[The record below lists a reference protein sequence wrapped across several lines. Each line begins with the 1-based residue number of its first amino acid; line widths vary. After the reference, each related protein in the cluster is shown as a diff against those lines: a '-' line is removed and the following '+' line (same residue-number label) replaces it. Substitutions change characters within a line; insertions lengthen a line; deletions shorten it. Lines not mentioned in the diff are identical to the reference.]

1 MAGKGKTQQLDGPV
15 SIRDVAM
22 RARVSV
28 GTVSNVL
35 NHAHLVAPET
45 RQRVTDAIAA
55 LGFMRN
61 ESARHLRAGHSRTIG
76 LVVLD
81 VANPFFTD
89 VALGVEEAVSRAG
102 LSVMLCNSAED
113 REKQDRYLTIL
124 AEQRVQGIL
133 IVPVGRADA
142 RLAELRRRGIPVVL
156 VDHKA
161 ARSHC
166 SVSVDDVAGG
176 QAAVGH
182 LFESGHSRVAFV
194 GGSGRPRQVADRAE
208 GAQRALREAG
218 SNDDLVMVSV
228 PALNVAGG
236 RAAGNQILA
245 MPDAVRPT
253 AAFCAND
260 LIALGLLQK
269 LIQAGARVPDDLA
282 IVGYDD
288 IDFAG
293 AAAVPLSSVCQPRHA
308 LGQRAAELLLDE
320 ASADDHKHRQVV
332 FTPELVV
339 RESSGPRRRRPRS
352 RGTVVTATGSEWG
365 SR

>member
-1 MAGKGKTQQLDGPV
+1 MEGPV
-15 SIRDVAM
+15 GIRDVAA

-35 NHAHLVAPET
+35 NHAHLVAPDT
-45 RQRVTDAIAA
+45 RLRVTDAIAS
-55 LGFMRN
+55 LGFVRN
-61 ESARHLRAGHSRTIG
+61 ESARHLRAGRSRTIG

-89 VALGVEEAVSRAG
+89 VALGVEDAVNRAG

-113 REKQDRYLTIL
+113 SDKQDRYLTIL

-133 IVPVGRADA
+133 IVPVGRADR

-161 ARSHC
+161 TRSQC

-176 QAAVGH
+176 RAAVAHLLDAGH
-182 LFESGHSRVAFV
+182 RRVAFV

-208 GAQRALREAG
+208 GALRALREFG
-218 SNDDLVMVSV
+218 SADDLVTVSV

-236 RAAGNQILA
+236 RSAGNQILA
-245 MPDAVRPT
+245 MPDELRPT

-269 LIQAGARVPDDLA
+269 LIQAGARVPDDVA

-293 AAAVPLSSVCQPRHA
+293 AAAVPLSSVRQPRHA
-308 LGQRAAELLLDE
+308 LGQRAAQLLLEE
-320 ASADDHKHRQVV
+320 ASPDGHHHRQVV

-339 RESSGPRRRRPRS
+339 RESSGPPRRRRTS
-352 RGTVVTATGSEWG
+352 RGVGVAASSKQRRSE
-365 SR
+365 